1 MAGVDEAGRGPLA
14 GPVVAAAV
22 VLDPAHPID
31 GLDDSKRLAAPR
43 REALYGEISQR
54 AQAIAVAAVEPDEI
68 DALNILGATLA
79 AMQRAVA
86 GLAPGPTRVLVDG
99 DRCPELA
106 VPARAVIGG
115 DALEPAI
122 AAASI
127 VAKVERDR
135 LMVALDA
142 RFPGYGFA
150 AHKGYTTPMHLEAL
164 LRLGPCAVHRRSFA
178 PVRLALDQLRLPL
191 EARE

>member
-22 VLDPAHPID
+22 ILDPAHPID
-31 GLDDSKRLAAPR
+31 GLDDSKRLAEPR
-43 REALYGEISQR
+43 REALHAEIVER
-54 AQAIAVAAVEPDEI
+54 ARAVAVAAVEPAEI
-68 DALNILGATLA
+68 DTLNILWATMT
-79 AMQRAVA
+79 AMQRAVVA
-86 GLAPGPTRVLVDG
+86 LEPVPGRVLVDG
-99 DRCPELA
+99 DRCPELT
-106 VPARAVIGG
+106 VPAQALIGG

-135 LMVALDA
+135 LMVALDSQY
-142 RFPGYGFA
+142 PGYGFA
-150 AHKGYTTPMHLEAL
+150 AHKGYSTPEHLEAL

-191 EARE
+191 EAQE

>member
-22 VLDPAHPID
+22 ILDPAHPID

-43 REALYGEISQR
+43 REALYDEISQR
-54 AQAIAVAAVEPDEI
+54 AQAVAVAAVEPDEI

-86 GLAPGPTRVLVDG
+86 GLVPGPTRVLVDG

-106 VPARAVIGG
+106 VPARALIGG

-164 LRLGPCAVHRRSFA
+164 LRLGPCRLHRRSFA